1 MAFVEMAHNYKLII
15 LSIMIVLSVACL
27 NSFGVAVTKYS
38 SATQRTVVDSI
49 RNILVW
55 VFFLTYTGPGHEEF
69 VLIQFFGFVVM
80 FFGSLIY
87 NEILVIPFFG
97 MNKYTKGEI

>member
-1 MAFVEMAHNYKLII
+1 MQQIPCSHELCSNGKIEDSHMAFVEMANNYKLAI
-15 LSIMIVLSVACL
+15 LSILIVLSVACL

-55 VFFLTYTGPGHEEF
+55 VFFLTYTGAGHEEF
-69 VLIQFFGFVVM
+69 VLI
-80 FFGSLIY
+80 
-87 NEILVIPFFG
+87 
-97 MNKYTKGEI
+97 

>member
-1 MAFVEMAHNYKLII
+1 MAFVEMANNYKLVI
-15 LSIMIVLSVACL
+15 LSLMIVFSVACL

-55 VFFLTYTGPGHEEF
+55 GFFLAYTGPGHEEF
-69 VLIQFFGFVVM
+69 IFIQFVGFVVM

-87 NEILVIPFFG
+87 NEIIVIPVFG
-97 MNKYTKGEI
+97 MDKYTKKE